1 MSILKLEKSLNI
13 QKNCCFFFYSLLVT
27 FSLLLVL
34 LLVVRDKNLF
44 FANAKKRFL
53 SRLRVHFN
61 SLSAN
66 QNEPY
71 VSPCGALL
79 VS

>member
-13 QKNCCFFFYSLLVT
+13 QKKVLLFFCSLLV
-27 FSLLLVL
+27 LLIWLLVL
-34 LLVVRDKNLF
+34 LLVMRDKNHFLRMQ
-44 FANAKKRFL
+44 KKRFL

>member
-44 FANAKKRFL
+44 LRMQKKDF
-53 SRLRVHFN
+53 
-61 SLSAN
+61 
-66 QNEPY
+66 Y
-71 VSPCGALL
+71 L
-79 VS
+79 VSVFISIRFQRIEMNTTSRPAEHF